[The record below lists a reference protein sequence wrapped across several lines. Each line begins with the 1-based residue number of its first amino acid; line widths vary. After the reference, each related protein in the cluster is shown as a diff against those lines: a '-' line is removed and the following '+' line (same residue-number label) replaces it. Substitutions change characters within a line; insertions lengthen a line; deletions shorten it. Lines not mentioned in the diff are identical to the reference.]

1 MQVNVNQ
8 NTDIRQY
15 TQTVQKMEKTSTV
28 AVEAPDMKETVS
40 SVQKQDVDCAEFNK
54 DRAVTSKMSE
64 SERASLVQSLKEDL
78 NNQMSRFTNMMM
90 QTFQKQGITANQA
103 KGNDFWKMIASGNF
117 TVDPQIKAEAQEAIS
132 ENGYWGVSQTSQRIF
147 DFAYALAGDDVDKM
161 KEMQAAVEKGFQQAG
176 VTWGGEPVTE
186 RAKRCYGFT
195 ALPCFS
201 ILNVRKNAAYTMHTL
216 FFFGWGGG
224 QSSSTLWPV
233 AVFLVYFRDSDI
245 SYPVKFV
252 FVNHIVFYTD

>member
-15 TQTVQKMEKTSTV
+15 TQTVQNMEKTST
-28 AVEAPDMKETVS
+28 AAAETAYMKETVS
-40 SVQKQDVDCAEFNK
+40 GVQKQDTDRAEFNK
-54 DRAVTSKMSE
+54 DMAVTSKMSD

-176 VTWGGEPVTE
+176 VTWGGELPSICGNTHTAVT
-186 RAKRCYGFT
+186 K
-195 ALPCFS
+195 
-201 ILNVRKNAAYTMHTL
+201 L
-216 FFFGWGGG
+216 FDDYYAQQG
-224 QSSSTLWPV
+224 
-233 AVFLVYFRDSDI
+233 
-245 SYPVKFV
+245 
-252 FVNHIVFYTD
+252 IV

>member
-15 TQTVQKMEKTSTV
+15 TQTVQNMEKASTV
-28 AVEAPDMKETVS
+28 TVDAPDMKETVS

-54 DRAVTSKMSE
+54 DRAITSKMSE

-78 NNQMSRFTNMMM
+78 SNQMSRFTNMMM

-147 DFAYALAGDDVDKM
+147 DFACALAGDDVDKM

-176 VTWGGEPVTE
+176 LAWGGELPSICGNTHTAVTKMFDDYYAQ
-186 RAKRCYGFT
+186 RGT
-195 ALPCFS
+195 
-201 ILNVRKNAAYTMHTL
+201 V
-216 FFFGWGGG
+216 
-224 QSSSTLWPV
+224 
-233 AVFLVYFRDSDI
+233 
-245 SYPVKFV
+245 
-252 FVNHIVFYTD
+252 